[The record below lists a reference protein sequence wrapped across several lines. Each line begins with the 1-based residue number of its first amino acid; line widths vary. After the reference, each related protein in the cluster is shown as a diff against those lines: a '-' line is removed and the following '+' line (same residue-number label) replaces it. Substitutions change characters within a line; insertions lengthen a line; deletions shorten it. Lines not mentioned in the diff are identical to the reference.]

1 MCWEKW
7 LHLAEKYLKKK
18 EQTQNKQ
25 PNKKYSKARQNI
37 HHLSVDILMI
47 PMI

>member
-1 MCWEKW
+1 MLGEM
-7 LHLAEKYLKKK
+7 ASKYLKKK
-18 EQTQNKQ
+18 NK
-25 PNKKYSKARQNI
+25 PKINNSKNTARQDI

>member
-18 EQTQNKQ
+18 
-25 PNKKYSKARQNI
+25 SKPKINNPIKNTARQDKTFI
-37 HHLSVDILMI
+37 ICLLIF
-47 PMI
+47 